1 MLLDIMTMDLD
12 AFDALV
18 RARRTSLVVDQ
29 VKPVPT
35 ELVERLCELALWAP
49 NHKRTWPWRFALV
62 TGEARGRLGEA
73 FCADQVLDGK
83 SPDHPKVIKTRTK
96 FNRSPAVLVVG
107 SAADHSPDLHIEN
120 RDAVSSGVQNI
131 LLGATA
137 AGLASF
143 WSSPSALHCPNALA
157 FCGFEEDTQIVGSIY
172 LGWPSGE
179 VPVPER
185 PGTGLRHITE

>member
-1 MLLDIMTMDLD
+1 MSMDLD

-29 VKPVPT
+29 ERPVPV
-35 ELVERLCELALWAP
+35 ELIERLCELAVWAP
-49 NHKRTWPWRFALV
+49 NHKRTWPWRFVLV
-62 TGEARGRLGEA
+62 TGDSRGGLGEA
-73 FCADQVLDGK
+73 FSQDQVADGK
-83 SPDHPKVIKTRTK
+83 SPEHPKVIKTKTK
-96 FNRSPAVLVVG
+96 FKRSPAVIVIA
-107 SAADHSPDLHIEN
+107 SAADPSPDLHIEN
-120 RDAVSSGVQNI
+120 RDAVSSGIQNM

-157 FCGFEEDTQIVGSIY
+157 FCGLDHDDQIVGAIY

-185 PGTGLRHITE
+185 PGTGLRHLN